1 MGYSSHPRR
10 GTLATRLIANGHSL
24 EMVQTLLGHAH
35 LDHVAA
41 YLGTSRRELL
51 ASVAG
56 IDIPVHRDDA
66 LGA

>member
-1 MGYSSHPRR
+1 M
-10 GTLATRLIANGHSL
+10 IANGHSL